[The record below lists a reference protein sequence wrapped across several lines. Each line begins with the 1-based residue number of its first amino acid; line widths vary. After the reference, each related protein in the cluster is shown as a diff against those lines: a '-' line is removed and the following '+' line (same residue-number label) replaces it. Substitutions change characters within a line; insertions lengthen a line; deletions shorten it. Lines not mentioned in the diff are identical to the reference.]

1 MNAMITLMRALV
13 AVCAVSVCVWAR
25 CPWFATAGL
34 AVLGAFALGADFSP
48 LRLRERFRSGLAIGC
63 VLSLLV
69 PAIPLLVSD
78 NSFTLADYQRYYQAV
93 QAWLV
98 AVSVLPLTIR
108 TANPGPLRLAA
119 TTCAFI
125 AVTLWLASSWAHN
138 LRAVFYL
145 GLVVALALLI
155 LCKLWFR
162 LPGPVILTVNTLI
175 LLILVLGIADFFV
188 PPPPR
193 LDAHLTTARR
203 YYSYEL
209 ARKDPLA
216 FERWWNYFL
225 SQWLLMSRAVM
236 VPAPGRIPTYHLQPG
251 TQGRLFDCPIS
262 INSLGFRGREIAPE
276 KGSAYRIVALGE
288 STTFGC
294 TLGPEDKP
302 WPELLEEMIQ
312 ERLNPRFPVQVINA
326 GVPGYTLADNL
337 ARLAADVLPLRPDM
351 IISYHGYNG
360 FPLLDESLPVVY
372 GQAPPVYQPRPL
384 RLLAKCEYRL
394 KMLAYRRRH
403 TARPGPSPQPSSDLM
418 ATKYAGAYGELVRI
432 AHTNSARLVLATF
445 SMAAN
450 AQSDPEV
457 INFYRAGFPWVK
469 WQIDANDL
477 HSRLVREIARQNPT
491 VSLVDTQPG
500 LDGAHERFADLVHL
514 TQEGRRQLAETVF
527 AGIKP
532 VLEADFS
539 RLNAAGPAP

>member
-1 MNAMITLMRALV
+1 MITLMRALV

-34 AVLGAFALGADFSP
+34 AVLGAVALGADLSP
-48 LRLRERFRSGLAIGC
+48 LRVRERLRSGLAIGC

-69 PAIPLLVSD
+69 PAVPLLVSD

-108 TANPGPLRLAA
+108 TANAGPLNFAA
-119 TTCAFI
+119 MTCAFI
-125 AVTLWLASSWAHN
+125 AAALWLASAWAHN

-145 GLVVALALLI
+145 GLVVALALLV

-162 LPGPVILTVNTLI
+162 LPGPVILTANTLI

-251 TQGRLFDCPIS
+251 SQGRLFDCPIS

-302 WPELLEEMIQ
+302 WPELLEEMIR

-384 RLLAKCEYRL
+384 RLLANCEYRL

-477 HSRLVREIARQNPT
+477 HSRLVREIARQNPA

-532 VLEADFS
+532 VLAADFS
-539 RLNAAGPAP
+539 RLNPAGPAP